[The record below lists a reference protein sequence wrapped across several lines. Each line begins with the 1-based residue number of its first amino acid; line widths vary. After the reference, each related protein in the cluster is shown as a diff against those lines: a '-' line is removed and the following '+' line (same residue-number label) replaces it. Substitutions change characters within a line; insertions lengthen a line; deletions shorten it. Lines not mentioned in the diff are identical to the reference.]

1 MSKLIDKNLIDYI
14 NEVDSSL
21 PAPGGGSVMGVV
33 GGLACALAGMVVHLT
48 VNKKKF
54 SQLTKEEQDSFNDA
68 AEQIKTIKSNLIAI
82 VDKDAE
88 GFNLFMEAMKMPKET
103 DEEKEKRKTAMSN
116 ASKNAI
122 EIPFNALKYCYEL
135 ITPFNTI
142 IKYGNSNVISDIAAA
157 YILLFACAKGSLL
170 NININIPLIE
180 DNVFAD
186 YIKTNTKEYIT
197 AIENNYFNIEKQ
209 INLFYI

>member
-1 MSKLIDKNLIDYI
+1 M
-14 NEVDSSL
+14 
-21 PAPGGGSVMGVV
+21 
-33 GGLACALAGMVVHLT
+33 
-48 VNKKKF
+48 
-54 SQLTKEEQDSFNDA
+54 
-68 AEQIKTIKSNLIAI
+68 IAI

-209 INLFYI
+209 INLFCI